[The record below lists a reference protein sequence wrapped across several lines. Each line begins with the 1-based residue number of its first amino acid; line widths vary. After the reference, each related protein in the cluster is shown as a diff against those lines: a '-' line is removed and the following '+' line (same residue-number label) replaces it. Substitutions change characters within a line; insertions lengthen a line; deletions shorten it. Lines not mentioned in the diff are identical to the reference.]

1 MDEALVGLS
10 SSSDDEVDN
19 NDPNPDDEEDS
30 VPIRRSRRL
39 AERKETKQR
48 SSSCSH
54 IDSKER

>member
-1 MDEALVGLS
+1 MDKALVGLS

-39 AERKETKQR
+39 AERNTKQR
-48 SSSCSH
+48 FSSCSH